1 MSFASLLKT
10 RPFIVV
16 VGVLLVLIGG
26 WTSFRALPVD
36 LLPNLDYPLI
46 NIVTRYPAGTAEDAE
61 LLLTRP
67 IESAISGLSRIK
79 RFSSLS
85 APGLSQITVEFSWGT
100 DVLAAREEVSSAL
113 ASVLARLPLGARP
126 QIENIGSSL
135 AAISTFMLSGAADPV
150 EMRNWVQYT
159 VAPALERLSGVA
171 RVQVMGGGVAAMRV
185 DLDPA
190 RMRAHGVGTGD
201 VLTAIRGSNVLASG
215 GVITQHGRDLLVTT
229 HAQVRDLAA
238 LQAVL
243 LRRSADGV
251 PVVLG
256 DVARIYRGHVPQ
268 RYAITRNRQA
278 AVAFMVQKQQ
288 RASTMAVSAAVD
300 AALTKLPPPDG
311 TKIQKFYDQAEIIG
325 LAYRNMRNELLAGA
339 LLSLLALFFF
349 LGRNRATLIL
359 AITIPLSVVGVF
371 IVMGWT
377 GLGVNLM
384 TLGALTV
391 SVGMIAD
398 DGILVLENIFRH
410 WQLGKA
416 PSDAALDGTREIL
429 GADVAGTMVVLVTFV
444 PLVFLQGLAGR
455 LFQPFGITFGGVLA
469 LSLILSLTL
478 IPWSA
483 RRLLPAMGGAARTST
498 SSGQWLI
505 DRAIRYNRRL
515 LDLFLRRRA
524 VVIAASVVLMLSAVA
539 LLAFNPVRFLPLL
552 DEQSLLLSYQLAPG
566 TSLAESNRMGDRL
579 EALALAQPGVSAVF
593 RRTGS
598 PSESYFLEGPEAG
611 ELVLRLDPHGAY
623 SAESI
628 RDAINAKVSQIPG
641 VLTRMNEPTSEKI
654 EESLSG
660 LPVVFGLTISGND
673 LTALHKAAGMVEAA
687 ARKVPGVAS
696 VFNSAKVPLD
706 RLDVTVDRAAA
717 ARLGVR
723 PQDVARAVRVAVQ
736 GVDAGESIIGGKV
749 VHLYLRYD
757 KDAVRQPSDL
767 ANVLVQGGAGALI
780 PLSQVAHVTPST
792 AYSLIEH
799 RFGSRALTL
808 TLDFSGNPVSVLA
821 DLGKALARLPLPP
834 DVHVAYTGEY
844 REMIDTAQQLVL
856 ILLASALLVYGI
868 MVLQFGNLLD
878 PAVILC
884 KLPIDFMGAA
894 LILFA
899 TRQPLDLTVM
909 IGLVTLIGVSVNN
922 GIVLLSFAQRLR
934 ASGYDAADAVRE
946 AVAVRMRPMLL
957 TQLTALLGM
966 LPAALGIGRGPQ
978 LLQPLAIMLFGGL
991 MMGAFLTLNLVP
1003 VLYVAMDRF
1012 RRAAP
1017 VSDR

>member
-1 MSFASLLKT
+1 MSIAALLNT

-36 LLPNLDYPLI
+36 LLPSLNYPLI
-46 NIVTRYPAGTAEDAE
+46 NIVTRYPAGTAQDAE

-67 IESAISGLSRIK
+67 IESAVSGLSRIK
-79 RFSSLS
+79 RFNSLS

-100 DVLAAREEVSSAL
+100 DVLTAREEVSSAL
-113 ASVLARLPLGARP
+113 ASVLTKLPLGARP

-135 AAISTFMLSGAADPV
+135 AAISTFTLSGPVDPV
-150 EMRNWVQYT
+150 TMRNWVQYT
-159 VAPALERLSGVA
+159 VAPTLERLPGIA

-190 RMRAHGVGTGD
+190 RMRAHGVSTGD
-201 VLTAIRGSNVLASG
+201 ALEAIRASNILESG

-229 HAQVRDLAA
+229 HAQVRDPKA
-238 LQAVL
+238 LENVL
-243 LRRSADGV
+243 LRRAANGV
-251 PVVLG
+251 PIVLG
-256 DVARIYRGHVPQ
+256 DVSRIYRGEVPQ

-288 RASTMAVSAAVD
+288 RASTMAVSTAVD
-300 AALTKLPPPDG
+300 AALAKLTPPHG
-311 TKIQKFYDQAEIIG
+311 AKIEKFYDQAEIIG

-339 LLSLLALFFF
+339 VLSLLALFFF
-349 LGRNRATLIL
+349 LGRNYATLIL
-359 AITIPLSVVGVF
+359 SITIPLSVVGVF
-371 IVMGWT
+371 ILLGWA

-391 SVGMIAD
+391 SIGMIAD

-410 WQLGKA
+410 WQLGKT
-416 PSDAALDGTREIL
+416 PSAAAQDGTREIL
-429 GADVAGTMVVLVTFV
+429 GADIAGTFVVVVTFV

-455 LFQPFGITFGGVLA
+455 LFQPFGLTFGSVLA
-469 LSLILSLTL
+469 LSLVFSLTL

-483 RRLLPAMGGAARTST
+483 RRLLPSTGGSATTST

-505 DRAIRYNRRL
+505 DRAIHHNRQV
-515 LDLFLRRRA
+515 LDFLLRRRA
-524 VVIAASVVLMLSAVA
+524 VAIGVSVLLMLGSVA

-566 TSLAESNRMGDRL
+566 TSLAESNRVGDTL
-579 EALALAQPGVSAVF
+579 EAMALAQPGVTAVY

-598 PSESYFLEGPEAG
+598 PAESYFLEGPEAG
-611 ELVLRLDPHGAY
+611 ELVIRLAPDGAY
-623 SAESI
+623 SAESV
-628 RDAINAKVSQIPG
+628 RDALYAKVSKIPG

-660 LPVVFGLTISGND
+660 LPVVFGLTVSGND
-673 LTALHKAAGMVEAA
+673 LAALHKAADLIERA
-687 ARKVPGVAS
+687 ARKVPGIAS
-696 VFNSAKVPLD
+696 VFNSTKVPLD
-706 RLDVTVDRAAA
+706 RLDVTIDRAAA
-717 ARLGVR
+717 ARLGVT
-723 PQDVARAVRVAVQ
+723 PQNVARAVRVAVQ
-736 GVDAGESIIGGKV
+736 GLDAGQSVIGGKV
-749 VHLYLRYD
+749 VHIYVRYD
-757 KDAVRQPSDL
+757 KGAMRQPRDL
-767 ANVLVQGGAGALI
+767 DHVLVKGAAGALI

-808 TLDFSGNPVSVLA
+808 TLDFSGNPISVLSSL
-821 DLGKALARLPLPP
+821 DKAIANLPLPP

-856 ILLASALLVYGI
+856 ILLASALLVFGI
-868 MVLQFGNLLD
+868 MVLQFGNLID
-878 PAVILC
+878 PAVILI
-884 KLPIDFMGAA
+884 KLPIDVMGAS
-894 LILFA
+894 LMLFA
-899 TRQPLDLTVM
+899 TRQSLDLTVM

-922 GIVLLSFAQRLR
+922 GIVLLSFTQQLR
-934 ASGYDAADAVRE
+934 ASGYSATNAVRE

-957 TQLTALLGM
+957 TQLTSLLGM
-966 LPAALGIGRGPQ
+966 LPAALGIGHGPQ
-978 LLQPLAIMLFGGL
+978 LLQPLAIMLLGGL
-991 MMGAFLTLNLVP
+991 AMGAFLTLNLVP
-1003 VLYVAMDRF
+1003 VLYVTLERF
-1012 RRAAP
+1012 RRSAP
-1017 VSDR
+1017 VTG